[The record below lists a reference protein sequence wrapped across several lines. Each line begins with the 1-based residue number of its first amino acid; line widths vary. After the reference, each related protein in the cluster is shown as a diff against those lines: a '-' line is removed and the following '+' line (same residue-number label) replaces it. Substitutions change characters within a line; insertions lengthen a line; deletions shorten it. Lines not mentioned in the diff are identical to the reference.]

1 VTHEAFYD
9 TYDTYEF
16 YDTYFFPFGFIEVSV
31 PKYILYVDEYHIV
44 KLLNWLNVSHVTP
57 PVELNEIIQ

>member
-16 YDTYFFPFGFIEVSV
+16 YDTYFFPSGFIEVFV

-44 KLLNWLNVSHVTP
+44 KLLNHFSTISSSIHDFWGLF
-57 PVELNEIIQ
+57 